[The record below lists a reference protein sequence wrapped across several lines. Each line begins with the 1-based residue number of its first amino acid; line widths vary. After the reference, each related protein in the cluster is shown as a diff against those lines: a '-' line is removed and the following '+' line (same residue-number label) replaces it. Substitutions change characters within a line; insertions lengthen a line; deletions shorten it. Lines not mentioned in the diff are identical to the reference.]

1 MRVSKK
7 HDVRLNEILDVS
19 ENLFTTKGYEKTTV
33 NDILDGVQIGKG
45 TFYHYFKSKEDVMY
59 AVITRMANIAKT
71 FSQEIADMQGLS
83 ANEKIQKV
91 FADQPGRNDG
101 IVEQLHHEDN
111 SAMHLK
117 SLIETVHAITPAMTQ
132 IIEQGIAEG
141 VFSTPYPRESFE
153 FLFAGAQFLLDLG
166 LYKWTQDELLQKT
179 KAFTHVLEIALGAEE
194 GCFDYIYKMN
204 EAAVNA
210 GAAHLNIE
218 ERIK

>member
-1 MRVSKK
+1 
-7 HDVRLNEILDVS
+7 VRLNEILDDS
-19 ENLFTTKGYEKTTV
+19 ENLFATKGYEKTTV

-45 TFYHYFKSKEDVMY
+45 TFYHYFKSKEEVMY
-59 AVITRMANIAKT
+59 AVITRMANNARS
-71 FSQEIADMQGLS
+71 FSQEIADMPGLS
-83 ANEKIQKV
+83 ANEKILKV

-141 VFSTPYPRESFE
+141 VFNTPYPRESFE
-153 FLFAGAQFLLDLG
+153 FLFAGAQFMLDLG

-204 EAAVNA
+204 EAAVKA
-210 GAAHLNIE
+210 RTTQINIE
-218 ERIK
+218 GRTK